1 MSAKLQNKLLD
12 GFTYAALV
20 VCALIFL
27 LPILWIIRTSFTT
40 KVVAYQIPPQWFVRP
55 TMDNYK
61 AIFSDNPFGRYFLNS
76 FGISLIS
83 TLIAVFIGAM
93 AAFWIARR
101 TAGGNFLRIAILGT
115 QMLPPIV
122 MVIPIF
128 MVIKKLGLMDSWFS
142 LIVTYLSFSLP
153 YMIWLLIGFFETIPK
168 DLDEACEMDGC
179 TKMQAFTRVVLP
191 LAAPGI
197 MAAGILSFLMAWNE
211 FLFALVLTGTGS
223 RTLPVA
229 IANMETQQGVM
240 IAQLCAATVIIILP
254 VIVLSL
260 FIQKYLVNGMT
271 MGSVK

>member
-1 MSAKLQNKLLD
+1 MAKRSDKVLD
-12 GFTYAALV
+12 ALTYIALV
-20 VCALIFL
+20 GTALVFL
-27 LPILWIIRTSFTT
+27 LPILWILRTSFTT
-40 KVVAYQIPPQWFVRP
+40 KAIAYQIPPQWFVQP
-55 TMDNYK
+55 TLDNYRE
-61 AIFSDNPFGRYFLNS
+61 IFSDNPFGRYFLNS
-76 FGISLIS
+76 MVVSLVS
-83 TLIAVFIGAM
+83 TLIALALGAM
-93 AAFWIARR
+93 AAYWIARQSK
-101 TAGGNFLRIAILGT
+101 GGNILRVSVLVT

-128 MVIKKLGLMDSWFS
+128 LMVKSLGLLDSWLS
-142 LIVTYLSFSLP
+142 LIGTYLSFSLP

-168 DLDEACEMDGC
+168 DLDEACEIDGC
-179 TKMQAFTRVVLP
+179 SKIQAFTKVVLP

-211 FLFALVLTGTGS
+211 FLFALVLTGTGA

-240 IAQLCAATVIIILP
+240 IAQLCAATIIIILP
-254 VIVLSL
+254 VVILSL

>member
-1 MSAKLQNKLLD
+1 MNAKQSVRLLN
-12 GFTYAALV
+12 GLTYAALTGV
-20 VCALIFL
+20 ALIFL
-27 LPILWIIRTSFTT
+27 LPILWIVRTSFTT
-40 KVVAYQIPPQWFVRP
+40 KAVAYQIPPKWFVEP
-55 TMDNYK
+55 TLDNYR
-61 AIFSDNPFGRYFLNS
+61 AIFSDNPFGRYFMNS
-76 FGISLIS
+76 MVVSLVS
-83 TLIAVFIGAM
+83 TFIAVILGAM
-93 AAFWIARR
+93 AAYWIARR
-101 TAGGNFLRIAILGT
+101 VKGGNFLRIAILGT

-128 MVIKKLGLMDSWFS
+128 MMIKKLDLLDSWVA

-153 YMIWLLIGFFETIPK
+153 YMIWLLIGFFEGIPK
-168 DLDEACEMDGC
+168 DLDEACEIDGC

-211 FLFALVLTGTGS
+211 FLFALVLTGTGA

-254 VIVLSL
+254 VVFLSL

>member
-1 MSAKLQNKLLD
+1 MTAKRSERLLD
-12 GFTYAALV
+12 SLTYIALT

-27 LPILWIIRTSFTT
+27 LPILWIVRTSFTT
-40 KVVAYQIPPQWFVRP
+40 KAIAYQIPPKWFITP
-55 TMDNYK
+55 TLDNYRD
-61 AIFSDNPFGRYFLNS
+61 IFTDNPFGKYFMNS
-76 FGISLIS
+76 MVVSLVS
-83 TLIAVFIGAM
+83 TVIAVFLGAM
-93 AAFWIARR
+93 AAYWIARR
-101 TAGGNFLRIAILGT
+101 VKGGNFLRIAILGT

-128 MVIKKLGLMDSWFS
+128 MMIKKLNLLDSWVA
-142 LIVTYLSFSLP
+142 LIATYLSFSLP
-153 YMIWLLIGFFETIPK
+153 YMIWLLMGFFEAIPK
-168 DLDEACEMDGC
+168 DLDEACEIDGC
-179 TKMQAFTRVVLP
+179 TKMQAFTKVVLP

-211 FLFALVLTGTGS
+211 FLFALVLTGTGA

-254 VIVLSL
+254 VVVLSL

>member
-1 MSAKLQNKLLD
+1 MNASLSDKLLNRL
-12 GFTYAALV
+12 TYVFLIGV
-20 VCALIFL
+20 SLIFL
-27 LPILWIIRTSFTT
+27 LPILWILRTSFTT
-40 KVVAYQIPPQWFVRP
+40 KAVAYQIPPKWFVTP
-55 TMDNYK
+55 TLDNYR
-61 AIFSDNPFGRYFLNS
+61 AIFSNNPFGKYFLNS
-76 FGISLIS
+76 MVISLVS
-83 TLIAVFIGAM
+83 TLIAVFLGAM
-93 AAFWIARR
+93 AAYWIARSSK
-101 TAGGNFLRIAILGT
+101 GGNFLRIAVLVT

-128 MVIKKLGLMDSWFS
+128 LMVKSLGMLDKWET
-142 LIVTYLSFSLP
+142 LIITYLSFNLP

-179 TKMQAFTRVVLP
+179 TKMRAFTKVVLP

-197 MAAGILSFLMAWNE
+197 MAAGILSFLLAWNE

-240 IAQLCAATVIIILP
+240 IAELCASTVIIILP
-254 VIVLSL
+254 VVILSL

-271 MGSVK
+271 TGSIK

>member
-1 MSAKLQNKLLD
+1 MNARQSERLLN
-12 GFTYAALV
+12 GLTYAALTV
-20 VCALIFL
+20 VALIFL
-27 LPILWIIRTSFTT
+27 LPILWIVRTSFTT
-40 KVVAYQIPPQWFVRP
+40 KAIAYQIPPKWFVEP
-55 TMDNYK
+55 TLDNYR
-61 AIFSDNPFGRYFLNS
+61 AIFSDNPFGSYFLNS
-76 FGISLIS
+76 MVVSLVS
-83 TLIAVFIGAM
+83 TIIAVFLGAM
-93 AAFWIARR
+93 AAYWIARQVK
-101 TAGGNFLRIAILGT
+101 GGNFLRIAILGT

-128 MVIKKLGLMDSWFS
+128 MMIKKLDLLDSWLA

-153 YMIWLLIGFFETIPK
+153 YMIWLLIGFFEGIPK
-168 DLDEACEMDGC
+168 DLDEACEIDGC

-211 FLFALVLTGTGS
+211 FLFALVLTGTGA

-254 VIVLSL
+254 VVVLSL

>member
-1 MSAKLQNKLLD
+1 MNLSFSDKLLNRI
-12 GFTYAALV
+12 TYIALIA
-20 VCALIFL
+20 CSLIFL

-40 KVVAYQIPPQWFVRP
+40 KAVAYQIPPQWFVTP
-55 TMDNYK
+55 TLDNYR
-61 AIFSDNPFGRYFLNS
+61 AIFSDNPFGKYFFNS
-76 FGISLIS
+76 MLVSLVS
-83 TLIAVFIGAM
+83 TLIAVFLGAM
-93 AAFWIARR
+93 AAYWIARSSK
-101 TAGGNFLRIAILGT
+101 GGNFLRIAVLVT

-128 MVIKKLGLMDSWFS
+128 LMVKSLDMLDSWET
-142 LIVTYLSFSLP
+142 LIVTYLSFNLP

-179 TKMQAFTRVVLP
+179 TKMQAFTKVVLP

-197 MAAGILSFLMAWNE
+197 MAAGILSFLLAWNE

-240 IAQLCAATVIIILP
+240 IAELCAATVIIILP
-254 VIVLSL
+254 VVILSL

-271 MGSVK
+271 TGSIK

>member
-1 MSAKLQNKLLD
+1 MNARWGDKLLD
-12 GFTYAALV
+12 RLTYAGLMGV
-20 VCALIFL
+20 ALIFF
-27 LPILWIIRTSFTT
+27 LPILWILRTSFTT
-40 KVVAYQIPPQWFVRP
+40 KAIAYQIPPKWFVEP
-55 TMDNYK
+55 TLNNYR

-76 FGISLIS
+76 MVISLVSTVIS
-83 TLIAVFIGAM
+83 VLLGAM
-93 AAFWIARR
+93 AAYWIARSSK
-101 TAGGNFLRIAILGT
+101 GGSFVRVSILIT

-128 MVIKKLGLMDSWFS
+128 LMVKSLGMLDSWLT

-153 YMIWLLIGFFETIPK
+153 YMIWLLIGFIETIPK

-179 TKMQAFTRVVLP
+179 TKWQAFTKVVLP

-197 MAAGILSFLMAWNE
+197 MAAGILSFLLSWNE
-211 FLFALVLTGTGS
+211 FLFALVLTGTGA

-240 IAQLCAATVIIILP
+240 IAELCAATVIIILP
-254 VIVLSL
+254 VVILSL